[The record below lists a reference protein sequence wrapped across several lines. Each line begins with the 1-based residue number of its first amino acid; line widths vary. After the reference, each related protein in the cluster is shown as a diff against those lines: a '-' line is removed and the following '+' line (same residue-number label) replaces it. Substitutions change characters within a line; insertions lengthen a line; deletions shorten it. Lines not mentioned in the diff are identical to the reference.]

1 MKINKIL
8 AAVGVTGMLMGTA
21 LTGCSNDTSGQKD
34 EGGSDGK
41 QVTVEL
47 AGWGSTPEEKELLD
61 QTLKEFEDSHPNIKV
76 EHEVIADQYMDVMKT
91 RLVGGEA
98 ADVFYL
104 DAFEAPGLAKTGV
117 LEPLDDYVTE
127 EFDIND
133 FQDPLLNAFKLDGK
147 QYGFPKDFSTLAL
160 FYDKE
165 AFKKAGLEGPP
176 KTWNELREYAK
187 KLTVDEDGDGEPDQ
201 YGLGFSSELARQFY
215 KLKPYGAKVVDKNN
229 EAAFASDDAIDALE
243 PIVEMKKDKI
253 AALPSDTGTDWGG
266 DMFGQGKAA
275 MVIEGNWTVP
285 FLESNFSDKDYATAE
300 LPTVNGE
307 KATAAFTV
315 AYVMNKQSKVKDAA
329 WELISYLTGKEGMKT
344 WTSKGLAL
352 PTRESVAAELG
363 FDQDPIRKAFVDGA
377 SYAQPWQAGP
387 NLPTINNNFNN
398 QFTSAL
404 LGDQSL
410 DDALQKAQ
418 KTANKEI
425 KASN

>member
-1 MKINKIL
+1 MKFNKML
-8 AAVGVTGMLMGTA
+8 AAVGVTSMLMGTA
-21 LTGCSNDTSGQKD
+21 LAGCSSDSSGD
-34 EGGSDGK
+34 GGSSDGE

-47 AGWGSTPEEKELLD
+47 AGWGSTPEEKELLN
-61 QTLKEFEDSHPNIKV
+61 QTLQEFEESHPNIKV

-117 LEPLDDYVTE
+117 LEPLDEYVTD
-127 EFDIND
+127 EFDVDD
-133 FQDPLLNAFKLDGK
+133 FQDPLLNAFKFDDK

-160 FYDKE
+160 FYDKQ
-165 AFKKAGLEGPP
+165 AFEEAGLEGPP
-176 KTWNELREYAK
+176 KTWDELREYAD
-187 KLTVDEDGDGEPDQ
+187 KLTVDEDGDGQPDQ

-215 KLKPYGAKVVDKNN
+215 KLHPYGAKVTNENN
-229 EAAFASDDAIDALE
+229 EAAFASDKAIEALQ
-243 PIVEMKKDKI
+243 PIVDMKKDKI
-253 AALPSDTGTDWGG
+253 AALPSDAGTDWGG

-315 AYVMNKQSKVKDAA
+315 AYVMNKQSEVKDAA

-363 FDQDPIRKAFVDGA
+363 FDEDPIRKAFVAGA

-410 DDALQKAQ
+410 EEALKKAQ
-418 KTANKEI
+418 ETANKEI

>member
-1 MKINKIL
+1 MNMKFNKML
-8 AAVGVTGMLMGTA
+8 AAVGVTGILMGAT
-21 LTGCSNDTSGQKD
+21 LVGCSNESSGQD
-34 EGGSDGK
+34 GSGDGE

-47 AGWGSTPEEKELLD
+47 AGWGASPEEEELLQ
-61 QTLKEFEDSHPNIKV
+61 QTLDAFEEEHPNIKV
-76 EHEVIADQYMDVMKT
+76 KHEVIADQYMDVMKT

-127 EFDIND
+127 EFDTDD
-133 FQDPLLNAFKLDGK
+133 FQDPLLNAFKFDGT

-160 FYDKE
+160 FYNKE
-165 AFKKAGLEGPP
+165 KFEEAGLEGPP
-176 KTWNELREYAK
+176 QTWDELREYAE
-187 KLTVDEDGDGEPDQ
+187 KLTVDEDGDGTPEQ

-215 KLKPYGAKVVDKNN
+215 KLEPYGAKVVGENK
-229 EAAFASDDAIDALE
+229 EAAFASDKAVEALQ
-243 PIVEMKKDKI
+243 PIVDMKQNKI
-253 AALPSDTGTDWGG
+253 AALPSDAGTDWGG

-285 FLESNFSDKDYATAE
+285 FLDSNFTDLEYATAE

-315 AYVMNKQSKVKDAA
+315 AYVMNKESKVKEAS
-329 WELISYLTGKEGMKT
+329 WELISFLTGKEGMEI

-352 PTRESVAAELG
+352 PTRESVAEELG
-363 FDQDPIRKAFVDGA
+363 FDEDPIRGAFVQGGA
-377 SYAQPWQAGP
+377 YAQPWQAGP

-404 LGDQSL
+404 LGDQTL
-410 DDALQKAQ
+410 EEALEKAQ
-418 KTANKEI
+418 ETANKEI

>member
-1 MKINKIL
+1 MKFNKML
-8 AAVGVTGMLMGTA
+8 AAVGVTGMLVGTA
-21 LTGCSNDTSGQKD
+21 LAGCSSDSSGD
-34 EGGSDGK
+34 GGSSDGE

-47 AGWGSTPEEKELLD
+47 AGWGSTPEEKELLN
-61 QTLKEFEDSHPNIKV
+61 QTLQEFEDAHPNIKV

-117 LEPLDDYVTE
+117 LEPLNDYITD
-127 EFDIND
+127 EFDVDD
-133 FQDPLLNAFKLDGK
+133 FQDPLLNAFKFDDK

-160 FYDKE
+160 FYDKK
-165 AFKKAGLEGPP
+165 AFEEAGLEGPP
-176 KTWNELREYAK
+176 KTWDELREYAE
-187 KLTVDEDGDGEPDQ
+187 KLTVDEDGDGQPDQ

-215 KLKPYGAKVVDKNN
+215 KLQPYGANVVNEND
-229 EAAFASDDAIDALE
+229 EAAFASDHAIDALK
-243 PIVEMKKDKI
+243 PIVDMKQNKI
-253 AALPSDTGTDWGG
+253 AALPSDVGTDWGG

-285 FLESNFSDKDYATAE
+285 FLENNFSDKDYATAE

-315 AYVMNKQSKVKDAA
+315 AYVMNKQSEVKDAA

-363 FDQDPIRKAFVDGA
+363 FDEDPIRKAFVEGA

-410 DDALQKAQ
+410 EEALKKAQ
-418 KTANKEI
+418 ETANKEI